1 MFECLGRIVATV
13 ATVAAV
19 ASDGRTPAQLP
30 IDPVGIT
37 GSVLA
42 PDGTPAAEGTVDL
55 IGGFRLT
62 TPIVDGRFRLVPDT
76 GGARDLLVTLPGH
89 APHRTTLVIPP
100 SRTMRL
106 PAIRVAP
113 PTFARVRFM
122 AADGTPIAEPHVR
135 RVSVDARGR
144 PLAEPAG
151 YRVQFE
157 TDGEG
162 ITTIGPLPRGV
173 TTLVLDTVP
182 YAQLRLPDLRI
193 TGRDALVD
201 VGTVRVPA
209 GARLFV
215 DVVDGAGA
223 PVQAQEVFLEEVAPL
238 PVVFFR
244 PSLTDDGGRAIFDR
258 LGAGRYRVRTRA
270 GGLCGNRPLAAARMV
285 TVSGSGESHVRV
297 VTSGTAAFALA
308 SPLGPLRGIALSA
321 SPDEGSAVSGF
332 PPSSASGPAPSVF
345 RLGRVATPCDG
356 RTDAT
361 GRAALAVFPPGP
373 AVLEVQL
380 HDSTYVRRVTIP
392 EQESEIP
399 VDVPDGFLSVRVRDA
414 RTNEPVRGARI
425 AWTAKG
431 GRVQA
436 VSSATGEALLEA
448 VGASSG
454 TLSVAAAGYES
465 HEEKLAEPPGMLHE
479 VTLEILPPSRVEA
492 RVITPTGDPLPGAA
506 VELVLDDPLEPSRIA
521 AADEAGAVVF
531 PDVPVSALRLTA
543 TLDGRS
549 SQAVRIPRNVRR
561 GVVLTLDR
569 SPR

>member
-1 MFECLGRIVATV
+1 MLECLGRIVATV

-42 PDGTPAAEGTVDL
+42 PDGTPAPEGTVDL

-62 TPIVDGRFRLVPDT
+62 TPIVDGRFRLVPDR
-76 GGARDLLVTLPGH
+76 GGVRELLVTLPGH

-106 PAIRVAP
+106 PAIRVGP
-113 PTFARVRFM
+113 PTFARVRFV

-182 YAQLRLPDLRI
+182 YAQLRLPELRI

-285 TVSGSGESHVRV
+285 TVSGSGKM
-297 VTSGTAAFALA
+297 
-308 SPLGPLRGIALSA
+308 
-321 SPDEGSAVSGF
+321 
-332 PPSSASGPAPSVF
+332 
-345 RLGRVATPCDG
+345 
-356 RTDAT
+356 T
-361 GRAALAVFPPGP
+361 GW
-373 AVLEVQL
+373 E
-380 HDSTYVRRVTIP
+380 
-392 EQESEIP
+392 
-399 VDVPDGFLSVRVRDA
+399 
-414 RTNEPVRGARI
+414 
-425 AWTAKG
+425 
-431 GRVQA
+431 
-436 VSSATGEALLEA
+436 
-448 VGASSG
+448 
-454 TLSVAAAGYES
+454 
-465 HEEKLAEPPGMLHE
+465 
-479 VTLEILPPSRVEA
+479 
-492 RVITPTGDPLPGAA
+492 
-506 VELVLDDPLEPSRIA
+506 
-521 AADEAGAVVF
+521 
-531 PDVPVSALRLTA
+531 
-543 TLDGRS
+543 
-549 SQAVRIPRNVRR
+549 
-561 GVVLTLDR
+561 
-569 SPR
+569 